1 MFGRRNEESVKQQ
14 KARHHYVGQQLQLDS
29 ASISVALRVR
39 GAWLAS
45 TLFQPLF
52 EFDPKVWRGKAHDKN
67 GAAFHGFRSSLMDN
81 NASATIPQPP
91 VASGRP
97 TSAKEDALQQ
107 IAASSGGDGGLTS
120 QLFNNPF
127 FTAGFG
133 LAALGAAA
141 RYGTQGLRAGASM
154 LRQRMLVDMEITK
167 HDTSYPWILEWMTA
181 HYQSQLA
188 PREAKQHIGTFEY
201 LMRRF
206 TPGLHHL
213 QIQTQSLRT
222 PSGSQQTTFSLVP
235 GHGRHIIRYKN
246 AWIAVNR
253 ERVGKSF
260 SSDGQPFETV
270 TLTTLYYY
278 RNLFEDLF
286 TEAYSMANQQIEG
299 KTIVYTSQAM
309 SWQPSG
315 QPKRRR
321 PFDSVV
327 LEEGMADRILGDV
340 QEFIDART
348 WYLDRGIPYRRG
360 YLLYG
365 PPGTGK
371 TSFVQ
376 ALAGKLDFSIAML
389 SLSQRGLT
397 DDLLNHLLL
406 NVPPRTI
413 VLLEDAD
420 AAFSNRRQRDEDGY
434 SGANVTYSGLLNALD
449 GVASAEERIIFMT
462 TNHIDRLDDALIRPG
477 RVDMTVH
484 LGNATEW
491 QMGRLWDRFYAE
503 LDPKGDGKQR
513 FLEQARKAELVD
525 NISTAALQGLF
536 LYNKDDA
543 EGAIAMVDQLKQ
555 ARAGQPQMQ
564 TSQ

>member
-1 MFGRRNEESVKQQ
+1 MD
-14 KARHHYVGQQLQLDS
+14 DS
-29 ASISVALRVR
+29 NVSSPIAQRPVAP
-39 GAWLAS
+39 
-45 TLFQPLF
+45 Q
-52 EFDPKVWRGKAHDKN
+52 
-67 GAAFHGFRSSLMDN
+67 
-81 NASATIPQPP
+81 QPP
-91 VASGRP
+91 LSKQDALNQFTASG
-97 TSAKEDALQQ
+97 
-107 IAASSGGDGGLTS
+107 GGEGSLFS

-133 LAALGAAA
+133 LAGLGAAL
-141 RYGTQGLRAGASM
+141 RYGSQGLRAGASM
-154 LRQRMLVDMEITK
+154 LRHRMLVDLEITR
-167 HDTSYPWILEWMTA
+167 HDESYNWVLNWMTA
-181 HYQSQLA
+181 HYQNQLA
-188 PREAKQHIGTFEY
+188 PTSARTQVGTLEY
-201 LMRRF
+201 LMRKF

-213 QIQTQSLRT
+213 QIKTENVRM
-222 PSGSQQTTFSLVP
+222 PSGSEHTTFSLVP

-246 AWIAVNR
+246 AFFAVNR
-253 ERVGKSF
+253 ERTGKSF
-260 SSDGQPFETV
+260 SADGQPFETV

-278 RNLFEDLF
+278 RHLFEDLF
-286 TEAYSMANQQIEG
+286 SEAHRMAARDTEG
-299 KTIVYTSQAM
+299 KTIVYTSQTM

-315 QPKRRR
+315 QPKRQR
-321 PFDSVV
+321 PYDSVV
-327 LEEGMADRILGDV
+327 LEEGLAERILDDV
-340 QEFIDART
+340 QEFLDART

-434 SGANVTYSGLLNALD
+434 TGANVTYSGLLNALD

-462 TNHIDRLDDALIRPG
+462 TNHIDRLDDALVRPG
-477 RVDMTVH
+477 RVDMTVQ

-491 QMGRLWDRFYAE
+491 QIGRLWDRFYAE
-503 LDPKGDGKQR
+503 QDPSGEGKRR
-513 FLEQARKAELVD
+513 FLERARNANLAGNV
-525 NISTAALQGLF
+525 STAALQGLF
-536 LYNKDDA
+536 LYNKGDV
-543 EGAIAMVDQLKQ
+543 EGAIKMVDQLQQ
-555 ARAGQPQMQ
+555 AKAGQPQVS
-564 TSQ
+564 TSRQ